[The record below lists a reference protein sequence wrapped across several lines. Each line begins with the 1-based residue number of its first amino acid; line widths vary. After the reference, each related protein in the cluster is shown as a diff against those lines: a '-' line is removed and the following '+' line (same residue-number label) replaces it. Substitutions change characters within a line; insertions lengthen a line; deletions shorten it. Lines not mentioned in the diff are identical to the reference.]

1 MVNAGFKYG
10 DSNNQHG
17 TNSGI
22 LGGQQNYIAFGAD
35 NCHLIGCEN
44 VVVAG
49 NVVNFVGVNLTN
61 QYIDYTFSNQ
71 TIIGK
76 NDPRILRVT
85 ADFTIDGLYDI
96 YEIDLDSI
104 GVGITCTWP
113 VTDYPIQVTFKIYA
127 NTSALDFKIDD
138 NNSPSSTIDGNA
150 LPYTTGLVT
159 YKAITVYSNGTTLH
173 IISAN

>member
-85 ADFTIDGLYDI
+85 ADFTIDG
-96 YEIDLDSI
+96 
-104 GVGITCTWP
+104 
-113 VTDYPIQVTFKIYA
+113 
-127 NTSALDFKIDD
+127 
-138 NNSPSSTIDGNA
+138 NA